1 MAETK
6 KTYLEALYDASP
18 EELATGTKK
27 IINSRCRR
35 SIDSLCDSLE
45 ERLEDLKALRKKQ
58 LVRFAKGDYSIISS
72 VVETGLSI
80 AETSRSLMEA
90 EDVRSKLLSTFDG
103 NLEL

>member
-1 MAETK
+1 MAE

-27 IINSRCRR
+27 IINSRCKRA
-35 SIDSLCDSLE
+35 IDSLCDSLE

-72 VVETGLSI
+72 VVETGLAI
-80 AETSRSLMEA
+80 AETSKSLIES
-90 EDVRSKLLSTFDG
+90 ESVRERLLRPFDG